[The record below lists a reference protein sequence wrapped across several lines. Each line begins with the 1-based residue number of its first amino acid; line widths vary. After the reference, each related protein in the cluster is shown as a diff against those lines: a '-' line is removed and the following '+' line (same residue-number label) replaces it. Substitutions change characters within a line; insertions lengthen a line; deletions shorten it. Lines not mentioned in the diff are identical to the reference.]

1 VASIVGS
8 VGLLPVAALLT
19 VLTLV
24 SALSLSAPSGAAAP
38 AVLAEVNGEVITD
51 EEVER
56 VLAGRLQQLEEQVYE
71 LKRQKLEEMIDERLL
86 AREAAARSLSVQAL
100 LEREA
105 NARAGAVT
113 DEEIQRFYD
122 ANRGQLRGSEAELR
136 DQIRGYLQVQAHLGT
151 ARATESRN
159 ALLQSLRS
167 DAKVVV
173 HLTEPRIVR
182 VDVSTD
188 GAPFLGPADA
198 KVTIVEF
205 SDFQCPFCQRVLP
218 ALSEVRSRY
227 GDKVKLVF
235 RDFPLD
241 RLHPQARRAAEAARC
256 ARDQNKFWQYHDLLF
271 AKAPQAGPEQ
281 LKAYAEQLGLDVP
294 AFERC
299 LASGKHAAGVQKD
312 LDEGTRLGVSGTPGF
327 FVNGRPLSGAQPVER
342 FVRVIDDELRRPK

>member
-1 VASIVGS
+1 
-8 VGLLPVAALLT
+8 
-19 VLTLV
+19 
-24 SALSLSAPSGAAAP
+24 
-38 AVLAEVNGEVITD
+38 
-51 EEVER
+51 
-56 VLAGRLQQLEEQVYE
+56 
-71 LKRQKLEEMIDERLL
+71 
-86 AREAAARSLSVQAL
+86 
-100 LEREA
+100 
-105 NARAGAVT
+105 
-113 DEEIQRFYD
+113 
-122 ANRGQLRGSEAELR
+122 
-136 DQIRGYLQVQAHLGT
+136 
-151 ARATESRN
+151 
-159 ALLQSLRS
+159 LRS

-271 AKAPQAGPEQ
+271 AKAPQADPEQ

-312 LDEGTRLGVSGTPGF
+312 LDEGIRLGVSGTPGF